1 MIVEQRQ
8 NFFFNLIQ
16 QLSIQRISTLRL
28 STKRLFASLRASLL
42 LFSLLCLPA
51 WGVIEV
57 DRLSSPELSERYQQL
72 VAVYRC
78 PKCQNQNLAESNSPI
93 SIDLRTEIRRL
104 LEEGASDAQ
113 ISDYLVARYGEFVLY
128 RPRVQASTYLLWL
141 APAALLLL
149 GLLIVVFIVRRQK
162 RGANATQTALSRAE
176 QAALQALLSDAEN
189 PQDKSANS
197 KKAEVE

>member
-1 MIVEQRQ
+1 MIVEQ
-8 NFFFNLIQ
+8 NHGFFFNLMQ
-16 QLSIQRISTLRL
+16 GLL
-28 STKRLFASLRASLL
+28 TKRFFVSLRAVLIL
-42 LFSLLCLPA
+42 CGLMCLPA

-57 DRLSSPELSERYQQL
+57 DRLSSPALSKRYQQL
-72 VAVYRC
+72 VAEYRC

-104 LEEGASDAQ
+104 IEEGASDTK

-141 APAALLLL
+141 APAVLLLL

-162 RGANATQTALSRAE
+162 RGISATQTALSGAE
-176 QAALQALLSDAEN
+176 QAALQTLLSDAEN
-189 PQDKSANS
+189 QQDKSTNS
-197 KKAEVE
+197 NKAEVE

>member
-1 MIVEQRQ
+1 MTMEQTQ
-8 NFFFNLIQ
+8 TAPFYLTPG
-16 QLSIQRISTLRL
+16 LSIKS
-28 STKRLFASLRASLL
+28 FFVSLRSSLL

-57 DRLSSPELSERYQQL
+57 DRLSSPELSARYQQL
-72 VAVYRC
+72 VAEYRC

-104 LEEGASDAQ
+104 LEEGASDRQ

-141 APAALLLL
+141 APAALLVL
-149 GLLIVVFIVRRQK
+149 GLLVVVFIVRRQK
-162 RGANATQTALSRAE
+162 RAASATQAALSGAE
-176 QAALQALLSDAEN
+176 QVALQALLSDGEN
-189 PQDKSANS
+189 PQDKSINPN
-197 KKAEVE
+197 KAEVE

>member
-1 MIVEQRQ
+1 MIVEPQR
-8 NFFFNLIQ
+8 NASVYF
-16 QLSIQRISTLRL
+16 LRGRFV
-28 STKRLFASLRASLL
+28 SFRKATLL
-42 LFSLLCLPA
+42 LLLSVLCLPV

-57 DRLSSPELSERYQQL
+57 DRLSSPALSERYQYL
-72 VAVYRC
+72 VAEYRC

-128 RPRVQASTYLLWL
+128 RPRVQSSTYLLWL
-141 APAALLLL
+141 APAVLLVL

-162 RGANATQTALSRAE
+162 RAVNTSQTALSSTE
-176 QAALQALLSDAEN
+176 QAELQALLGTTEKQKDKTVNPNEAES
-189 PQDKSANS
+189 Q
-197 KKAEVE
+197 

>member
-1 MIVEQRQ
+1 MTVEQ
-8 NFFFNLIQ
+8 Q
-16 QLSIQRISTLRL
+16 QVFSFHSTQRFSTKNL
-28 STKRLFASLRASLL
+28 STKRLRVSFRAV
-42 LFSLLCLPA
+42 LFLCSLLCLPA
-51 WGVIEV
+51 WSVIEV

-72 VAVYRC
+72 VAEYRC

-104 LEEGASDAQ
+104 LEEGASDAE

-141 APAALLLL
+141 APAVLLLL

-162 RGANATQTALSRAE
+162 RGASATQAALSGAE
-176 QAALQALLSDAEN
+176 QAALQALLNESEN
-189 PQDKSANS
+189 PQDKSTNS

>member
-1 MIVEQRQ
+1 MTVEQNQ
-8 NFFFNLIQ
+8 DFSFN
-16 QLSIQRISTLRL
+16 STQRL
-28 STKRLFASLRASLL
+28 SRKRLPIKRLFVSLRAFLL
-42 LFSLLCLPA
+42 LFSLVCLPA
-51 WGVIEV
+51 WAVIEV

-104 LEEGASDAQ
+104 LEEGASDTQ

-128 RPRVQASTYLLWL
+128 RPRVQASTYILWL

-149 GLLIVVFIVRRQK
+149 GLLVVVFIVRRQK
-162 RGANATQTALSRAE
+162 RAASATQAPLSGAE
-176 QAALQALLSDAEN
+176 QAALHALLNDGEN
-189 PQDKSANS
+189 QQNKSENS
-197 KKAEVE
+197 NKAEIE

>member
-1 MIVEQRQ
+1 MIVEQ
-8 NFFFNLIQ
+8 Q
-16 QLSIQRISTLRL
+16 QGASFHSTQRLSVGRLSILRF
-28 STKRLFASLRASLL
+28 STKNLFVSLRALLL

-72 VAVYRC
+72 VAEYRC

-104 LEEGASDAQ
+104 LEEGASDGQ

-141 APAALLLL
+141 APAVLLLL

-162 RGANATQTALSRAE
+162 RGANVNQATLSEAE
-176 QAALQALLSDAEN
+176 QAALQALLSDAETC
-189 PQDKSANS
+189 KT
-197 KKAEVE
+197 KAQIQKRRK

>member
-1 MIVEQRQ
+1 MTVEQ
-8 NFFFNLIQ
+8 Q
-16 QLSIQRISTLRL
+16 QVFSFHSTQRFSTKNL
-28 STKRLFASLRASLL
+28 STKRLRVSFRAV
-42 LFSLLCLPA
+42 LFLCSLLCLPA
-51 WGVIEV
+51 WSVIEV

-72 VAVYRC
+72 VAEYRC

-104 LEEGASDAQ
+104 LEEGASDAE

-141 APAALLLL
+141 APAVLLLL

-162 RGANATQTALSRAE
+162 RGASATQAALSGAE
-176 QAALQALLSDAEN
+176 QAALQALLNASEN
-189 PQDKSANS
+189 PQDKSTNS

>member
-8 NFFFNLIQ
+8 NFFFNLLQ

>member
-1 MIVEQRQ
+1 MTVEQ
-8 NFFFNLIQ
+8 NHGFFFNLMQ
-16 QLSIQRISTLRL
+16 GLL
-28 STKRLFASLRASLL
+28 TKRFFVSLRAV
-42 LFSLLCLPA
+42 LFLCGLMCLPA
-51 WGVIEV
+51 WAVIEV

-104 LEEGASDAQ
+104 LEEGASDTQ

-141 APAALLLL
+141 APAVLLLL

-162 RGANATQTALSRAE
+162 RGISATKTALSGAE
-176 QAALQALLSDAEN
+176 QAALHALLSDAEN
-189 PQDKSANS
+189 QQDKSTNLN
-197 KKAEVE
+197 KAEVE

>member
-1 MIVEQRQ
+1 MTVEQRQ
-8 NFFFNLIQ
+8 RFSFNSMQ
-16 QLSIQRISTLRL
+16 QLLKQRL

-42 LFSLLCLPA
+42 LFILLCLPA

-57 DRLSSPELSERYQQL
+57 DKLSSPELSARYQQL

-149 GLLIVVFIVRRQK
+149 GLLIIVFIVRRQK
-162 RGANATQTALSRAE
+162 RGANATQSTLSGAE
-176 QAALQALLSDAEN
+176 QAALQALLSDGKN
-189 PQDKSANS
+189 QQDKSTNS
-197 KKAEVE
+197 NKAEVE

>member
-1 MIVEQRQ
+1 MTVEQ
-8 NFFFNLIQ
+8 Q
-16 QLSIQRISTLRL
+16 QGSLFHSALGL
-28 STKRLFASLRASLL
+28 STKSLCVSLRALLL

-72 VAVYRC
+72 VAEYRC

-104 LEEGASDAQ
+104 LEEGANDAQ

-141 APAALLLL
+141 APAVLLLL

-162 RGANATQTALSRAE
+162 RGANATQAALSGAE
-176 QAALQALLSDAEN
+176 QVALQALLNESEN
-189 PQDKSANS
+189 PQDKITNS
-197 KKAEVE
+197 NKAEVE

>member
-1 MIVEQRQ
+1 MIVEQ
-8 NFFFNLIQ
+8 Q
-16 QLSIQRISTLRL
+16 QGASFHSTQRLSVGRLSILRF
-28 STKRLFASLRASLL
+28 STKNLFVSLRALLL

-51 WGVIEV
+51 RGVIEV

-72 VAVYRC
+72 VAEYRC

-104 LEEGASDAQ
+104 LEEGASDGQ

-141 APAALLLL
+141 APAVLLLL

-162 RGANATQTALSRAE
+162 RGANVNQATLSEAE
-176 QAALQALLSDAEN
+176 QAALQALLSDAETC
-189 PQDKSANS
+189 KT
-197 KKAEVE
+197 KAQIQKRRK

>member
-1 MIVEQRQ
+1 MTVEQ
-8 NFFFNLIQ
+8 Q
-16 QLSIQRISTLRL
+16 QLFSFHSTQRLSIERFSIQRLRV
-28 STKRLFASLRASLL
+28 SFRAVLFLC
-42 LFSLLCLPA
+42 SLLCLPA

-72 VAVYRC
+72 VAEYRC

-113 ISDYLVARYGEFVLY
+113 ISDYLVARYGDFVLY

-141 APAALLLL
+141 APAVLLLL
-149 GLLIVVFIVRRQK
+149 GLLIVAFIVRRQK
-162 RGANATQTALSRAE
+162 RGSSAAQTALSGAE
-176 QAALQALLSDAEN
+176 QAALQALLNESEN
-189 PQDKSANS
+189 PQDKITNS
-197 KKAEVE
+197 NKAEVE

>member
-1 MIVEQRQ
+1 MIVEQKRDS
-8 NFFFNLIQ
+8 FFHSVASPFV
-16 QLSIQRISTLRL
+16 
-28 STKRLFASLRASLL
+28 SLRGL
-42 LFSLLCLPA
+42 LFLFSILCLPA

-72 VAVYRC
+72 VAEYRC

-104 LEEGASDAQ
+104 LEEGASNAE

-128 RPRVQASTYLLWL
+128 RPRVQGSTYLLWL
-141 APAALLLL
+141 APAILLLL

-162 RGANATQTALSRAE
+162 RVVSATQTTLSGAE
-176 QAALQALLSDAEN
+176 QAALQALLGDGEN
-189 PQDKSANS
+189 TQDKTANS
-197 KKAEVE
+197 NEAKS

>member
-1 MIVEQRQ
+1 MIAGQKH
-8 NFFFNLIQ
+8 NSFFHSAQ
-16 QLSIQRISTLRL
+16 G
-28 STKRLFASLRASLL
+28 LFVSLTAL
-42 LFSLLCLPA
+42 LFLVSILCLPVWA
-51 WGVIEV
+51 VIEV

-72 VAVYRC
+72 VAEYRC

-141 APAALLLL
+141 APAVLLLL

-162 RGANATQTALSRAE
+162 RGISAAQTALSGAE
-176 QAALQALLSDAEN
+176 QSALQALLSDGKN
-189 PQDKSANS
+189 QQDKSTNPN
-197 KKAEVE
+197 KAEVE

>member
-1 MIVEQRQ
+1 MNADQKQSPSFNFSQ
-8 NFFFNLIQ
+8 N
-16 QLSIQRISTLRL
+16 
-28 STKRLFASLRASLL
+28 LFASLSVL
-42 LFSLLCLPA
+42 LFIFSILCLPA
-51 WGVIEV
+51 WAVIEV

-72 VAVYRC
+72 VAEYRC

-141 APAALLLL
+141 APAVLLLL

-162 RGANATQTALSRAE
+162 RGVSAAQAALSGAE
-176 QAALQALLSDAEN
+176 QAALQALLNDGQNKQDNSIN
-189 PQDKSANS
+189 PN
-197 KKAEVE
+197 KAEVE

>member
-1 MIVEQRQ
+1 MTVQRKWGSY
-8 NFFFNLIQ
+8 FHSTLL
-16 QLSIQRISTLRL
+16 LSIQRPL
-28 STKRLFASLRASLL
+28 TKRLLTQRFCVSLRALL
-42 LFSLLCLPA
+42 LLCSLLCLPA
-51 WGVIEV
+51 WAVIEV

-104 LEEGASDAQ
+104 LEEGASDAE

-141 APAALLLL
+141 APAVLLLL
-149 GLLIVVFIVRRQK
+149 GLLVIVFIVRRQK
-162 RGANATQTALSRAE
+162 RGASATQAALSGAE
-176 QAALQALLSDAEN
+176 QAALQALLNTSEN
-189 PQDKSANS
+189 QQDKSTNS
-197 KKAEVE
+197 NKAEVE

>member
-16 QLSIQRISTLRL
+16 QLSIQWISTLRL

-57 DRLSSPELSERYQQL
+57 DKLSSPELSARYQQL
-72 VAVYRC
+72 VAEYRC

-162 RGANATQTALSRAE
+162 RGANATQPTLSGAE

-189 PQDKSANS
+189 PHDKSANS

>member
-1 MIVEQRQ
+1 MTVEQTQ
-8 NFFFNLIQ
+8 TSPFYLTPG
-16 QLSIQRISTLRL
+16 LP
-28 STKRLFASLRASLL
+28 TKRLLVSM
-42 LFSLLCLPA
+42 LCGLMCLSA

-57 DRLSSPELSERYQQL
+57 DRLSSPALSERYQQL
-72 VAVYRC
+72 VAEYRC

-141 APAALLLL
+141 APALLLLL
-149 GLLIVVFIVRRQK
+149 GLLVVVFIVRRQK
-162 RGANATQTALSRAE
+162 RAASATQAALSGAE
-176 QAALQALLSDAEN
+176 QAALQALLSDGEN
-189 PQDKSANS
+189 PQDKSINPN
-197 KKAEVE
+197 KAEVE